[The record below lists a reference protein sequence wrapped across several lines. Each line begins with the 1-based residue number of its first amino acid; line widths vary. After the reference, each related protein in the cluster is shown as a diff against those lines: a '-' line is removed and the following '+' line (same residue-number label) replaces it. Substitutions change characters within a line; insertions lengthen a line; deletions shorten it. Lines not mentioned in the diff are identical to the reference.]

1 MSDKEL
7 ESSVN
12 SEKSDDHSNDAKQV
26 SNRARGFIDSCNH
39 IFDDLKELIDQGQWF
54 NFFLYFGFLLTL
66 LFAPGLGFLY
76 PSIEKVLESNGFFNA
91 NFYNF
96 LFIGS
101 IFFAFFSYLILKI
114 IGIIKHS
121 RRRVRLFLSAF
132 ILSLILIVLNLSL
145 IILDSIPGE
154 VNDRLSS
161 GEESLFDKN
170 SSESIIYKSNRKAL
184 RIATNPF
191 NRPFKIAT
199 SLPIN
204 WVKGTFNAEEVL
216 RGVAIAQ
223 QQWNE
228 DKKHKNSQMI
238 VLVADDGYDNPDDEE
253 IIAQE
258 VAEELT
264 VQKDIL
270 GVIGHFSSAA
280 TQATADIY
288 KKKNLVLISPTSTAI
303 RCNETAN
310 ESSDCL
316 KLNDYVFR
324 TALNEENVIKNLLRY
339 INQTARDDS
348 KIAILYEED
357 DPYSRLY
364 KNIFMKQAESIDRI
378 KVVNPSSGVDVCD
391 ASALEQ
397 LEQFDPSPCFRLSQ
411 DEAVNTLLLIPSTK
425 NNVWVEKVIE
435 SNREKGYKILGSD
448 SMYQE
453 SFIKVNGKTRE
464 ETEGM
469 LISLS
474 WHRRIDSESSCN
486 DKSLEL
492 ECRAAKLFIPQSA
505 SEFRPL
511 GINWRTATG
520 YDAAQVLFHTIE
532 DTAMTSCG
540 IQKYFGMR
548 SGCIKNSLQQSL
560 SNVSISGDN
569 EVSQGI
575 IKFSN
580 GDRDGIDGVI
590 VKASGGSFSRA
601 PGSKG

>member
-12 SEKSDDHSNDAKQV
+12 SDNSDDHGNDAQQV
-26 SNRARGFIDSCNH
+26 NNGARGFVDSCNR

-76 PSIEKVLESNGFFNA
+76 PFIEKVLENNGFFNP

-101 IFFAFFSYLILKI
+101 IFFAFFSYLILKLV
-114 IGIIKHS
+114 GIIKHS
-121 RRRVRLFLSAF
+121 RRRARLFLSAF
-132 ILSLILIVLNLSL
+132 VLFLILIVCNLSL
-145 IILDSIPGE
+145 IRIDSIPGE
-154 VNDRLSS
+154 INDGLSS

-184 RIATNPF
+184 RIAANPF

-204 WVKGTFNAEEVL
+204 WVKGTFTAEEVL
-216 RGVAIAQ
+216 RGIAIAQ
-223 QQWNE
+223 LEWNN

-238 VLVADDGYDNPDDEE
+238 VLVADDGYDNPDEE
-253 IIAQE
+253 EETVARK
-258 VAEELT
+258 VAEKLT

-270 GVIGHFSSAA
+270 GVVGHFSSAT

-288 KKKNLVLISPTSTAI
+288 QEKKVVLISPTSTAI
-303 RCNETAN
+303 RCNNSANESN

-316 KLNDYVFR
+316 KLNKYVFR
-324 TALNEENVIKNLLRY
+324 TALSEETVIKNLLRY
-339 INQTARDDS
+339 INQTAKDS
-348 KIAILYEED
+348 KIAIIYEED

-364 KNIFMKQAESIDRI
+364 KSIFMKQAEKSRDKNRI
-378 KVVNPSSGVDVCD
+378 EVVNPSTAIDKCDV
-391 ASALEQ
+391 SALGQ
-397 LEQFDPSPCFRLSQ
+397 LNLSRCFSFIQ
-411 DEAVNTLLLIPSTK
+411 AEKVNTLLLIPSQK

-435 SNREKGYKILGSD
+435 FNRAKNYTILGSD
-448 SMYQE
+448 TMYQE
-453 SFIKVNGKTRE
+453 NFINLNGKTRE

-474 WHRRIDSESSCN
+474 WHRRIDSKSSCN
-486 DKSLEL
+486 NDSIEL
-492 ECRAAKLFIPQSA
+492 ECRAAKVFIGQRA
-505 SEFRPL
+505 NEFRPL

-520 YDAAQVLFHTIE
+520 YDAAEALFYAIE
-532 DTAMTSCG
+532 TARNSCWIQQHFG
-540 IQKYFGMR
+540 IR
-548 SGCIKNSLQQSL
+548 ADCIKNSLQQNL
-560 SNVSISGDN
+560 SDDKGI
-569 EVSQGI
+569 EVSNKGI
-575 IKFSN
+575 IKFTN
-580 GDRDGIDGVI
+580 GDRDGINGVI
-590 VKASGGSFSRA
+590 VKASGGSFSKA
-601 PGSKG
+601 PDSKG